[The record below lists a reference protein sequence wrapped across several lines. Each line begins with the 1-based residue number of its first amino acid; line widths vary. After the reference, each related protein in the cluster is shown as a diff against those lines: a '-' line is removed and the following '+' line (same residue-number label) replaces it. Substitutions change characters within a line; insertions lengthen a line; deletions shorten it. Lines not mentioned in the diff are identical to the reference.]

1 MQVKEQIEQR
11 LQEAFS
17 PQKLYVEDVSYM
29 HAGHAGAPEG
39 GESHFELTISAA
51 CFQDKSRIAAHRMIN
66 QILADLLKG
75 PIHALQIK
83 IEKS

>member
-1 MQVKEQIEQR
+1 MRVKEQIEQR

-17 PQKLYVEDVSYM
+17 PQKLSIEDVSYM

-51 CFQDKSRIAAHRMIN
+51 VFQDKSRIAAHRMIN
-66 QILADLLKG
+66 EILADLLKG

>member
-1 MQVKEQIEQR
+1 MRVKEQIEQR

-17 PQKLYVEDVSYM
+17 PRFLHVEDVSYM

-39 GESHFELTISAA
+39 GESHFELTISADD
-51 CFQDKSRIAAHRMIN
+51 FQDKTRIAAHRMIN
-66 QILADLLKG
+66 QALADLLSG

-83 IEKS
+83 IQK